1 MANRG
6 IYGSLSSI
14 PVGMGACGT
23 AYVDISPVTPNLCFQ
38 VPLMTT
44 GGAK

>member
-1 MANRG
+1 MSNRG

-14 PVGMGACGT
+14 PVEMGDCGA

-38 VPLMTT
+38 IYERN
-44 GGAK
+44 